1 MEGHNERHTPVTS
14 DGKLSVVLE
23 NSDGTPSVVLKK
35 AFVNDHLRKVL
46 SSGPLTPEQLADV
59 LDEPHTRRAWWLDL
73 HSGADLHAGTTISDI
88 QAAVGRAAGSKT
100 ATGNGSNGQPAAA
113 PVSVTTLRR
122 GYCEK
127 CEKFLAESER
137 LIHQHPVRIVSGD
150 APISF
155 GHVAANELTMPVCE
169 CSQPV
174 ASLIPF
180 DWQCAKCKGVIPSP
194 YVLTDEQR
202 RDYLEAL

>member
-1 MEGHNERHTPVTS
+1 MEGHNERHTPVTR

-23 NSDGTPSVVLKK
+23 NSDGTSSVALKK

-46 SSGPLTPEQLADV
+46 SSGPLSPEQLADIW
-59 LDEPHTRRAWWLDL
+59 DEAPTRRAWWLDL
-73 HSGADLHAGTTISDI
+73 HSSADLHAGTTIGDLE
-88 QAAVGRAAGSKT
+88 QAVEKHR
-100 ATGNGSNGQPAAA
+100 NGSNGQPAAA

>member
-46 SSGPLTPEQLADV
+46 SSGPLTPEQLADIW
-59 LDEPHTRRAWWLDL
+59 DEAPTRRAWWLDL
-73 HSGADLHAGTTISDI
+73 HSSADIHAGTTISDLQ
-88 QAAVGRAAGSKT
+88 QAVEKHRAGSI
-100 ATGNGSNGQPAAA
+100 GQLAAA
-113 PVSVTTLRR
+113 PVS
-122 GYCEK
+122 
-127 CEKFLAESER
+127 FDPER
-137 LIHQHPVRIVSGD
+137 CACNGPGCPDCS
-150 APISF
+150 
-155 GHVAANELTMPVCE
+155 AALTMPVCE
-169 CSQPV
+169 CRQPV

-194 YVLTDEQR
+194 ASYSLTADQR

>member
-23 NSDGTPSVVLKK
+23 NSDGTSSVVLKK

-73 HSGADLHAGTTISDI
+73 HSSADIHAGTTISDL
-88 QAAVGRAAGSKT
+88 QAAVGRAGGGRFDGCNNT
-100 ATGNGSNGQPAAA
+100 ATRNGSNGQPSA
-113 PVSVTTLRR
+113 
-122 GYCEK
+122 
-127 CEKFLAESER
+127 
-137 LIHQHPVRIVSGD
+137 

-155 GHVAANELTMPVCE
+155 APERCACNGSGL
-169 CSQPV
+169 
-174 ASLIPF
+174 SLITAPRSPCR
-180 DWQCAKCKGVIPSP
+180 CAAPNVKGVIPSP
-194 YVLTDEQR
+194 LMDEQR
-202 RDYLEAL
+202 SDYLEAL